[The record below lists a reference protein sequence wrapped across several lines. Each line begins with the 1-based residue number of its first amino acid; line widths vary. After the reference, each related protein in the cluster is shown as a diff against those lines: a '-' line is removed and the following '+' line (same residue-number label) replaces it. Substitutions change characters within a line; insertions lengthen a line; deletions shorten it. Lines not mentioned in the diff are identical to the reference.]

1 LVNGRPILKVFA
13 LGLLLGGIMT
23 VISSFFI
30 FMIEAKYAYG
40 TLSGIVLLLAGL
52 VLAGLELTCILP
64 LFRVEQGSGNQA
76 RNWVAL
82 SMLMRIL
89 IIYTA
94 FEAGMQSPD
103 QDVIVIVMILN
114 AIALALEGVLLVLLF
129 VLKKEFLPTEEEIKA
144 TMRRMGKATVKT
156 VSECPNC
163 HEIVEKEW
171 ILCPQCG
178 TSLPRLC
185 ANCGKPL
192 TVRADKCMNCGAI
205 IEKQESIKRG
215 IQTLIA
221 LSEEEAKPEAKSVRY
236 ARLAEAYLKNGEI
249 DLALETYRK
258 AIHFSEFDRKRC
270 NFLVKMANILHNVG
284 RDEEAMKMLDAA
296 LELDQKDTAG
306 ARMVKGQI
314 GADATVRRARE
325 ALSAGDETKAFA
337 LVDEAIKIDPSDF
350 HGASIIKSTV
360 MTHRAEKIAESGNKA
375 EVVKLLDEAV
385 RLDPMGIGPAI
396 AVRDKLAPRERK
408 KEEKAKKKDF
418 KAKMKAAK
426 R

>member
-1 LVNGRPILKVFA
+1 LVSGRPILKVFA
-13 LGLLLGGIMT
+13 LGLVLGGIMT
-23 VISSFFI
+23 IISSFFL
-30 FMIEAKYAYG
+30 FMVEANSAYG

-52 VLAGLELTCILP
+52 VLAGLELTCVLP
-64 LFRVEQGSGNQA
+64 LFRVEQGSGRQA
-76 RNWVAL
+76 RNWIVL
-82 SMLMRIL
+82 SMLMRAL
-89 IIYTA
+89 LIYTGLHIGIS
-94 FEAGMQSPD
+94 AGQ
-103 QDVIVIVMILN
+103 QFIMILMVLN
-114 AIALALEGVLLVLLF
+114 GIALVLEAVLLVLIL
-129 VLKKEFLPTEEEIKA
+129 VLKKVFLPTEEEKKA

-171 ILCPQCG
+171 VLCPQCG

-192 TVRADKCMNCGAI
+192 TVRADKCMNCGAV
-205 IEKQESIKRG
+205 IEKQESIKKG
-215 IQTLIA
+215 VQTLIA
-221 LSEEEAKPEAKSVRY
+221 LSEEEAKPEARSVRY

-296 LELDQKDTAG
+296 LELDPMDTAG

-314 GADATVRRARE
+314 DADAPVIRARE
-325 ALSAGDETKAFA
+325 ALNAGDEAKAVA
-337 LVDEAIKIDPSDF
+337 LADEAIKIDPSDF
-350 HGASIIKSTV
+350 HGASIIKSTIL
-360 MTHRAEKIAESGNKA
+360 THQAEKLAASGNKA
-375 EVVKLLDEAV
+375 EVVKLLDQAV
-385 RLDPMGIGPAI
+385 RLDPMGIGPAMV
-396 AVRDKLAPRERK
+396 VRDKLAPRERK
-408 KEEKAKKKDF
+408 REDKAKKKDF

>member
-1 LVNGRPILKVFA
+1 MVNGRSILKVFA
-13 LGLLLGGIMT
+13 LGIVLGGIMT
-23 VISSFFI
+23 VISSFFL
-30 FMIEAKYAYG
+30 FLVEASRAYG

-52 VLAGLELTCILP
+52 VLAGLELTCVLP
-64 LFRVEQGSGNQA
+64 LFRVEQGSGRQT
-76 RNWVAL
+76 RNWIVL
-82 SMLMRIL
+82 SMLMRAL
-89 IIYTA
+89 LIYTGLQIGVG
-94 FEAGMQSPD
+94 AGQEFIMSL
-103 QDVIVIVMILN
+103 VVLN
-114 AIALALEGVLLVLLF
+114 AIALVLEAVLLVLLL
-129 VLKKEFLPTEEEIKA
+129 VLKEVFLPTAEEKKA

-192 TVRADKCMNCGAI
+192 NVRADKCMNCGAI
-205 IEKQESIKRG
+205 IEKQESVKRG

-221 LSEEEAKPEAKSVRY
+221 LSEEEAKPETKSVRY
-236 ARLAEAYLKNGEI
+236 ARLAEAYLKTGEI

-258 AIHFSEFDRKRC
+258 AIRFSEFDRKRC
-270 NFLVKMANILHNVG
+270 NFLVKMANILHNIG
-284 RDEEAMKMLDAA
+284 RDEEAMKTLDAA
-296 LELDQKDTAG
+296 LGLDPMDTAG

-314 GADATVRRARE
+314 GADALVRRARE
-325 ALSAGDETKAFA
+325 ALSAGDEAKAVA
-337 LVDEAIKIDPSDF
+337 LTDEAIQIDPSDF
-350 HGASIIKSTV
+350 HGASIVRSTV
-360 MTHRAEKIAESGNKA
+360 LTHRAEKLAESGNKA

-396 AVRDKLAPRERK
+396 AVRDKLAPRDRT